1 MILRVKIM
9 CFFMD
14 ETGITLTGKMTVSR
28 VVGKKLSEVA
38 KFYGVS
44 RHQIFTFHSGPIP

>member
-28 VVGKKLSEVA
+28 VVGIKSSQEA
-38 KFYGVS
+38 KFQG
-44 RHQIFTFHSGPIP
+44 RK